1 MKKEDRKRAL
11 DLLVTN
17 QTTDEDPILLDKWV
31 ETGDEN
37 LLLSFDEEGQLLLD
51 LAESFRQIRVSYETE
66 LDISKAFHDV
76 AVRERDYE
84 RTQNDQYRKE
94 NSFIKEKLY
103 KLQRE
108 NFSIKEKLYKLQREL
123 ENSPSVVKYEK
134 ETLLKWIQELL

>member
-1 MKKEDRKRAL
+1 MTKKIDRKRAL
-11 DLLVTN
+11 DVLIAN
-17 QTTDEDPILLDKWV
+17 QTTDKEPSLLDKWV

-66 LDISKAFHDV
+66 LDVSKAFHDV

-108 NFSIKEKLYKLQREL
+108 L
-123 ENSPSVVKYEK
+123 ENSPSVVRYEK